1 MSEMICNIF
10 GNLMDE
16 SISLNYLKK
25 SKKIRHGT
33 QNFSKECDKN
43 TIILEIKWKTGIIEF
58 SFIRISLL
66 QYKRKIYGE

>member
-25 SKKIRHGT
+25 SEKIRHGT

-58 SFIRISLL
+58 SFIRISLI
-66 QYKRKIYGE
+66 QYQRKIV